1 MACVAIGFTNLDQPG
16 ELGFP
21 LAVAVFGINC
31 WMDRCVLV
39 QLLLRRVLQLVFYV
53 VTFSLLFGFSHVVFN
68 K

>member
-1 MACVAIGFTNLDQPG
+1 MACVAIGFANLDQPG